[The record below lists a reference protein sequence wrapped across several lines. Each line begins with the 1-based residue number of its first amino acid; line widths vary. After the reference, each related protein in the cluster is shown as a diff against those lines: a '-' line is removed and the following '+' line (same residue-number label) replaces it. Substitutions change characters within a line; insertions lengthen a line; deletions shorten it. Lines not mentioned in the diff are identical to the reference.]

1 MAPATSAGL
10 QNVRMFSCGSFVL
23 VYRQTSEGTV
33 SMTRKLT
40 ITILWALLLALS
52 LSNHAFAQKKAVIPP
67 YEAVVWPEYS
77 GKKVGVAVLTFED
90 GLSDVPEATWIDAD
104 SGTQVHFGLGD
115 GLSNMLVSTLLS
127 TNRFTITDK
136 KIAKKI
142 FELYSTDTAKKQY
155 VSGTGLPKV
164 PGIRYFILGSLTA
177 FNDGERGAEGGVGF
191 GGIKLTGGKKVASLM
206 IHMRIIDSTNGQVVY
221 SKPVSGVA
229 EVAKGGVS
237 IAGFG
242 SMNAFMASPL
252 GQAVQKMLDTAT
264 DDIIQTS
271 FPGVPSAIPEEDVAP
286 SAEN

>member
-1 MAPATSAGL
+1 MRKVISAAILVGATL
-10 QNVRMFSCGSFVL
+10 L
-23 VYRQTSEGTV
+23 V
-33 SMTRKLT
+33 
-40 ITILWALLLALS
+40 ALS
-52 LSNHAFAQKKAVIPP
+52 FSNHASAQKKGVMPP
-67 YEAVVWPEYS
+67 YDPVVWPEYS
-77 GKKVGVAVLTFED
+77 GQKVGVAVLTFED

-115 GLSNMLVSTLLS
+115 GLSNMLVSTLMS
-127 TNRFTITDK
+127 TDRFTITDK

-155 VSGTGLPKV
+155 ISGTGLPKV

-191 GGIKLTGGKKVASLM
+191 GGLKLTGGKKVASLM

-229 EVAKGGVS
+229 EVVKGGVS
-237 IAGFG
+237 ISGFG

-271 FPGVPSAIPEEDVAP
+271 FPGVPSAIPEEDVNP
-286 SAEN
+286 TAEE

>member
-1 MAPATSAGL
+1 
-10 QNVRMFSCGSFVL
+10 
-23 VYRQTSEGTV
+23 
-33 SMTRKLT
+33 MTRKL
-40 ITILWALLLALS
+40 IIAILGTLLVALS
-52 LSNHAFAQKKAVIPP
+52 FSNHTFAAKNEVMPP
-67 YEAVVWPEYS
+67 YEPIVWPEYS
-77 GKKVGVAVLTFED
+77 GSKVGLAVLTFED
-90 GLSDVPEATWIDAD
+90 GLSDIPEATWIDAD

-115 GLSNMLVSTLLS
+115 GLSNMLVSTLMS

-191 GGIKLTGGKKVASLM
+191 GGIRLSGGKKVASLM

-229 EVAKGGVS
+229 EVVKGGIS

-264 DDIIQTS
+264 DDIIQLS
-271 FPGVPSAIPEEDVAP
+271 FPGVPSAIPAVDETPEPED
-286 SAEN
+286 